1 MPNPHPVHRPR
12 TPAPVV
18 VPPGVRQ
25 RADGRWERR
34 YRDPAGN
41 RRSIYGP
48 TLESVTGRDVDQ
60 LPERFDA
67 RLTLGAYLEGW
78 LETLELRPNSI
89 ETHRGHVVRYL
100 VPLLGG
106 VRLAELD
113 KPGGKRIIAD
123 AYRRLRARNGRPL
136 SPRTI
141 ELAHA
146 TLRRALS
153 QAVVDGVMRTNPA
166 RGLNPHGTAGQAMR
180 SRRVGA
186 ELPIPSAAELRLLDA
201 ELEGHPWHPIF
212 RVAVLAGLRQS
223 ETLGLRWSPDLAELE
238 TRRQLTVNGSLRRTD
253 RTLDDPKTDASRR
266 TIRVDAMLVDS
277 LRAHRQAQRVRK
289 LAAGTRWSNPAD
301 LVFTTR
307 TGGPIQGRL
316 VTRWYHAACDRAG
329 LPRYRWHD
337 LRHAYATG
345 LLEHGVDLSL
355 VSKVMGHASVA
366 ITADTYQH
374 LTPAGRELVAETSGR
389 ALRR

>member
-1 MPNPHPVHRPR
+1 
-12 TPAPVV
+12 
-18 VPPGVRQ
+18 
-25 RADGRWERR
+25 
-34 YRDPAGN
+34 
-41 RRSIYGP
+41 
-48 TLESVTGRDVDQ
+48 
-60 LPERFDA
+60 
-67 RLTLGAYLEGW
+67 
-78 LETLELRPNSI
+78 
-89 ETHRGHVVRYL
+89 
-100 VPLLGG
+100 
-106 VRLAELD
+106 
-113 KPGGKRIIAD
+113 
-123 AYRRLRARNGRPL
+123 
-136 SPRTI
+136 
-141 ELAHA
+141 
-146 TLRRALS
+146 
-153 QAVVDGVMRTNPA
+153 
-166 RGLNPHGTAGQAMR
+166 
-180 SRRVGA
+180 
-186 ELPIPSAAELRLLDA
+186 
-201 ELEGHPWHPIF
+201 
-212 RVAVLAGLRQS
+212 
-223 ETLGLRWSPDLAELE
+223 
-238 TRRQLTVNGSLRRTD
+238 
-253 RTLDDPKTDASRR
+253 
-266 TIRVDAMLVDS
+266 MLVDS